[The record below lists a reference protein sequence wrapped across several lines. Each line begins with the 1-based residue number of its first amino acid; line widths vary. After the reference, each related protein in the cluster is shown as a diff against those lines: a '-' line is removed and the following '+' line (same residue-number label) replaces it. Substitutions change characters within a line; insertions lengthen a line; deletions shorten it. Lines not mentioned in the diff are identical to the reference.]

1 MYQKKLIERREKQMK
16 ILNRQLNEISDSD
29 SLPYAF
35 AAHGESRFDYGLPN
49 ELSVYDS
56 TQSAN
61 AKQSG
66 LETLRKVQDSLGQRK
81 KQPRLN
87 QAATRRNKQ
96 KRNHQKVLSKLQ
108 RSLNSSIEEDS
119 LVQRLRVGSGQ
130 MQVVDYNAFS
140 SYQSL
145 ACNNESSRTPI
156 TGTGR
161 RRNQQQAQSIGPIID
176 QLPLVDQGVG

>member
-1 MYQKKLIERREKQMK
+1 M
-16 ILNRQLNEISDSD
+16 
-29 SLPYAF
+29 
-35 AAHGESRFDYGLPN
+35 
-49 ELSVYDS
+49 
-56 TQSAN
+56 
-61 AKQSG
+61 
-66 LETLRKVQDSLGQRK
+66 QDSLGQRK